1 MAATTYI
8 LTRRTDCPECHGTGN
23 GVSGPMRDECH
34 VCGGDG
40 RLSKITTL
48 TAALSDLGVLDRLTA
63 LESAVRHLE
72 KAK

>member
-8 LTRRTDCPECHGTGN
+8 LTRRTDCPECNGTGR
-23 GVSGPMRDECH
+23 GIWGPMRDECH

-40 RLSKITTL
+40 ATFDDITL
-48 TAALSDLGVLDRLTA
+48 TDALADLGILDRLAA